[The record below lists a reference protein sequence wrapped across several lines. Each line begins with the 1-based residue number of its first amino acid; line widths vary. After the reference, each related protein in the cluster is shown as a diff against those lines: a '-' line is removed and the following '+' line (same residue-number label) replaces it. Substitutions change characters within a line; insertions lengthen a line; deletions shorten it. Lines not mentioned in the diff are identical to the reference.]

1 MEPRP
6 ILRKN
11 LGLIIKNDIIREN
24 ERLSRSPSY
33 ERGGMLSPY
42 QDRSP
47 THSPSFTS
55 RDSSLFS
62 PRGQRDL
69 LSPSYG
75 FTSRRSPSPSLSS
88 YPDSSYST
96 WQREP
101 RSSSSAISHGSV
113 QMYEDDVLI
122 SSERRGRSI
131 DRRVSTGSTKSYYRE
146 DRCIY
151 SRTTAD
157 TRLSSSFSRSSYS
170 DRENYS
176 QYQRAH
182 YRDASPV
189 TVQEKLSTS
198 VINRDLLS
206 NLDDPPSPRI
216 HVSHPTESS
225 QDAKSPNE
233 QKKQEILDQE
243 KKIVSISQ
251 DSEFH
256 PNITFHDTVISG
268 QTCDRKNIPVK
279 PSSISNTPPTL
290 AIKSEKSIYSG
301 NSIKSSSHTLSHS
314 LLDNSGKNEE
324 QDFILKMRIPSSSFS
339 DKQVKTDE
347 KMFLSVE
354 GGHLMLETTGGTVVK
369 SGRRT
374 FSVMMDQPKRISVDR
389 STLERR
395 LSGNEGSLVTQ
406 GNEGSLVILENI
418 LDLNKVSSVGNID
431 VKKMIKD
438 EPLSE
443 SIGVCDIAAKGPK
456 EESTSSETS
465 AGSAG
470 ISNAEAIEMKID
482 KLNAGR
488 GEVCEEQGKSKSE
501 ERRVSDRSKTGERNV
516 PQSIAKHETER
527 KFDIGLKAEHDF
539 CKRNDEHE
547 SKCFEYQD
555 QTVDKACE
563 DLEERRPRSGQR
575 ESRAQS
581 QRLSTDAEDRKDRR
595 SRSRTPVRFLLVS
608 SKLES
613 SNGRDSPCRMKDHS
627 CSTDRKKT
635 NGDKEQKFSKKNKA
649 TSDTMDQT
657 LKTENKNMVSKEKV
671 STAEDKSQNQ
681 VETKTVETLQKQ
693 EDNSNRVT
701 NQTNLNDSSVK
712 ADRPGK
718 VLEVLNENSAKES
731 KKDQSDVKEKQFN
744 TEENKTKGNAEKM
757 NVEERSPVSDCKVI
771 TLTLKPFAQDQNQL
785 DKCAII
791 KKKEDRLLTNVG
803 FSRNTKESKNMVTS
817 EKQETEMGTKSPGLL
832 KVVNDTQLKG
842 KEIQEETS
850 KGDIATF
857 TELESPK
864 TTEHESSKTEKM
876 SNFGFNRDRLFAKL
890 DPRAYKIESTKRKSS
905 SSSDSSVKSPDVFIS
920 GQATC
925 TATSFAFTTENKTIS
940 NVEKSNDDKS
950 LNSSQET
957 DETSRKQKI
966 SEKLLPSECILP
978 RTIQDHLECE
988 KETTNNTEH
997 TNRIDT
1003 KKSEHKGKDED
1014 ISPPK
1019 ETLAK
1024 EPGNKSKNSFT
1035 DKKDSAVKSE
1045 AKSDRKQ
1052 KKETTDLANVK
1063 DGQKTNQS
1071 GKEPVSFK
1079 DLIRKTRSRLNGVSD
1094 DSDSEQQ
1101 TRNMPKAKTTE
1112 TKPKLKNEL
1121 ENTDLKA
1128 TGNIVTNKSG
1138 GQKNTVRK
1146 DELLKS
1152 ATEDSSR
1159 NIPQGKELGSSRM
1172 DGRDNNSASLQ
1183 QERTSFSKSEECLL
1197 IEKTEKKI
1205 MNAGSKGKTEA
1216 VKQEC
1221 NTSKRDISPSQ
1232 KNDTLLSSSKSD
1244 DEKTA
1249 KKEQAGIGSKQK
1261 NQNDNEKEYMKS
1273 KSHSQFLSTIDT
1285 SKEDLKMST
1294 FKPGAKNIETE
1305 ETSKLLIEK
1314 NSQGIESTKH
1324 MGIVKNSK
1332 LKQDEVSSDVNVDMN
1347 MIKGKED
1354 TKIKVKDNGTQTE
1367 DNIGIVKNLA
1377 ASTEGTKEIVKDSAA
1392 SVRIDNKERTEINM
1406 NEQSD
1411 SSKSL
1416 YKVGSPKQKRE
1427 FPAVSSN
1434 DKALEDVKLDLK
1446 QVRANLQSQKKVMSP
1461 KLEKKEEKKQ
1471 TYFTDKESVAV
1482 EKSNGLEQ
1490 TSMLV
1495 ENDDR
1500 KLNSPKNSPR
1510 TEKSKQT
1517 PFQLEV
1523 DIKNPTQ
1530 RKKKTEIHKPDANA
1544 VNLKDMIGN
1553 MKTSLKSKPKGINGV
1568 NTERECKVF
1577 PQVTSITARKEDQGK
1592 QPTDKE
1598 NVKDSQAL
1606 EAKDTLEKQQRESSL
1621 DKGTDDKQLKPVA
1634 KDKKELTIEIGKE
1647 AKHTKPVTCN
1657 QERKDFILE
1666 KGKEAQLAKPVVN
1679 DKMDS
1684 TLENSK
1690 GVQYPNYISRD
1701 QKNQTLKKEKATEP
1715 NKFVTQIGKDS
1726 ALEKRKIDMDENLK
1740 ADDTKT
1746 IKQKERN
1753 QSENVSNAD
1762 EIIPDSVSTT
1772 GEKALGKMDTKDK
1785 GIDED
1790 KSKWKQLDKKVLAK
1804 PKGAIDDNVNLKN
1817 VLSKTKEG
1825 LQKPVKP
1832 IEKQSPEC
1840 QDLKS
1845 GTPSYLLSKDDKK
1858 QENRLKDKDIGAKG
1872 LECSQEMRILKD
1884 NKPDSKNDKLSG
1896 EKDLMDS
1903 TGKLKYQDLNNS
1915 KLTGSDVKKDKDGG
1929 QGVNVKTLQGQVPQS
1944 SKSID
1949 QDVKT
1954 NKSVVEDLKD
1964 GKAGKMKDNST
1975 GSREGINITGG
1986 NVNDCKAENEGK
1998 DDRSKLRGQNLK
2010 ERETKDLKTIPN
2022 KIRLE
2027 NSQESKTGAPDLK
2040 DFKAKHQDHKSAE
2053 HDSKAKVDVGNL
2065 QDCKSESQGKK
2076 YAKIAQNMKDS
2087 MIIGMVPKDEKTSN
2101 DIQDSRVDV
2110 MKDKLNSKKLNAEYP
2125 ETKKSHSN
2133 QTFDCA
2139 DSASDSNSTVIKR
2152 IRPVEIADIKLNE
2165 EGYGSN
2171 DRSLKKITNLSIKI
2185 EKRNNNEK
2193 PLEESQKKK
2202 PPSTN
2207 LSKKSA
2213 HTLLD
2218 ENSRSDKSAISSN
2231 VTNKLDKQ
2239 SSDINIKQK
2248 GRESENRHLI
2258 SKTTDGKTIVPDTAN
2273 TKSISSSDVNHHSQ
2287 ADDEVHFTHSTD
2299 LRAKEPKLVNQG
2311 KKSNE
2316 MCQGTSIL
2324 GSHRKT
2330 QSTAKNEAKV
2340 TGVTESP
2347 SNLDRKEETSYSIAK
2362 LKTAREADCNS
2373 DLKKSSREG
2382 LQNGDK
2388 SVTAQNKKSV
2398 NNDAVQDAPREIKS
2412 VIIHSGISE
2421 AINRGDNSTDTTHVS
2436 NDSKTTKT
2444 DVSGEL
2450 PKKNESAKKKLRL
2463 RREFIVINDN
2473 PPVCD
2478 TEAAD
2483 LKMKDLNE
2491 APRDEAIISMK
2502 SDNKSV
2508 KIMEKDLK
2516 VHNDSQT
2523 VKMVTE
2529 NKKESNKSKL
2539 LEDLHQASIKSQMNL
2554 KDKNSA
2560 PKEEN
2565 HNSLMSP
2572 TDCQPQKGDNLN
2584 TENKAKPSKLDL
2596 LQTKSKN
2603 RHKFELPVLK
2613 SAKPKAPVKTLSD
2626 NEGHESMNDKE
2637 DSKVFVKE
2645 NQGEMVTRNKDQVLC
2660 EDTKIEK
2667 EKILDRKSI
2676 SKSALKIKFDV
2687 NEKYTTESEAYGSYQ
2702 TKHNRESLS
2711 INKNTLNS
2719 TESKHSGG
2727 SPKQTRKKMATT
2739 GSEPIAEESP
2749 KKVQFK
2755 DVDKDYQRKVYA
2767 QEVAKKIQTSIIAE
2781 MRNKLRSK
2789 AAAVEKHQERI
2800 KAKEIKT
2807 VENDLEQ
2814 KVKVAKIQSEVKDQP
2829 EVKDQSKVKSL
2840 SEVKELSQM
2849 PKSKTEL
2856 TEDLSSQLVK
2866 PQKTPGKVSDSGEK
2880 IKDSLSI
2887 ASSDEKYLDKEI
2899 RKFEN
2904 NVSKRVEQP
2913 TTESRRTAESVRT
2926 NELKITSTRKNID
2939 GKQKTAG
2946 GDGELTQDKKRGE
2959 MDLLISKGVETRQK
2973 DDIKFISTSFSGP
2986 ESMSKGSADK
2996 TSVNLNNK
3004 SADMSQDTTERKG
3017 DHKSDRG
3024 FFNVSKY
3031 ITNTKIQEFK
3041 KQLNADEAHS
3051 EKEQILS
3058 EKDVKIS
3065 RSLKSQQPDDIQ
3077 FISTSF
3083 AGPESPNSN
3092 SSNSKEDQSS
3102 PELTY
3107 KRFDFDDTSESKSP
3121 SSSDSTVRAEQGS
3134 DEEVGD
3140 TTNEDIMAELRKLLP
3155 LEIFSTRRKHKVE
3168 ESAIEDEDQP
3178 CDCCEC
3184 QGSSDEEYSVDGRIP
3199 QLSVIGEEDEE
3210 TVSVFDPDKMDNEDM
3225 EFHRNFMEKVYGRNP
3240 RASKVFNPGVIV
3252 VSGSESSENEET
3264 EELEIM
3270 EFEGRKKPV
3279 FDIEAF
3285 LKYNGNVEDWLER
3298 IEDFVPPRLPIE
3310 KPELYTISPESVA
3323 LTWKRARVPDKIRD
3337 TCNLTYTVEVRNPPN
3352 LDWREMLTGLTTTN
3366 ADIKGLHPRL
3376 DYLFRIRAWNEYGCS
3391 EPSLPVSL
3399 HRPIEL
3405 SDEYDSGEDWDE
3417 QYRVTLGDLDTPIDE
3432 APPKLPM
3439 ETPRIIDSGE
3449 TAKLSWLPA
3458 RIPAYAKK
3466 TPITYIIEIKE
3477 PHVPGWS
3484 RLTSG
3489 ISDTNYFIE
3498 GLRPTQDYQF
3508 RVKAETQYGV
3518 SDPTLPVSLDRPKEI
3533 GKKGDFIPDLGYYEI
3548 FKRDW
3553 EAHTDKGKRSSI
3565 DLLRED
3571 IDLPIKREPQSPG
3584 VPPRIPSSRP
3594 LISHQYPDR
3603 LTLSWMPA
3611 RVPSYVKNQRLT
3623 YIVEVREPPST
3634 LWRSLIDDLRDTEFD
3649 VTDLNPE
3656 QDYLF
3661 RVRAKNEYGLS
3672 EPTMPASVI
3681 RTEMSMCPEVT
3692 VALGL
3697 STVGAPGSGHGPPL

>member
-1 MEPRP
+1 MFLYRNTFDAELHTGNTMEPRP

-75 FTSRRSPSPSLSS
+75 LASRRSPSPSLSS

-131 DRRVSTGSTKSYYRE
+131 DRRVSTGSTASYYRE
-146 DRCIY
+146 DRSIF

-157 TRLSSSFSRSSYS
+157 TRLSSSFTRSSYS

-176 QYQRAH
+176 QSQRAH
-182 YRDASPV
+182 YRDESPV

-198 VINRDLLS
+198 VINRDLHS
-206 NLDDPPSPRI
+206 TLDDPPSPRI

-225 QDAKSPNE
+225 QDAKSPNK
-233 QKKQEILDQE
+233 QKKQEIPDKE
-243 KKIVSISQ
+243 KKSVSISQ

-256 PNITFHDTVISG
+256 PDITIHDAVISR
-268 QTCDRKNIPVK
+268 QTCDKKNIPVK
-279 PSSISNTPPTL
+279 PISISNSPPIL
-290 AIKSEKSIYSG
+290 AIESKKSIYSG
-301 NSIKSSSHTLSHS
+301 NSIKSSSHTLSQN
-314 LLDNSGKNEE
+314 LLDNSGNKDE
-324 QDFILKMRIPSSSFS
+324 QDFVFRMRIPDSSLS

-395 LSGNEGSLVTQ
+395 LSGNEGSLVIQ
-406 GNEGSLVILENI
+406 ENI
-418 LDLNKVSSVGNID
+418 LDMNKVSSVGNVD
-431 VKKMIKD
+431 GKKMIKD

-443 SIGVCDIAAKGPK
+443 SIGVCDIASKGPK
-456 EESTSSETS
+456 EENSSSETS

-482 KLNAGR
+482 KLNVGR
-488 GEVCEEQGKSKSE
+488 GELCEGQGKSKSE

-516 PQSIAKHETER
+516 PQSIDKHETER
-527 KFDIGLKAEHDF
+527 KFDIDLRAEHDF
-539 CKRNDEHE
+539 CKRNDENE
-547 SKCFEYQD
+547 SKCFDQD
-555 QTVDKACE
+555 QTVDKTYA
-563 DLEERRPRSGQR
+563 DLEERRARSGQR

-649 TSDTMDQT
+649 KNDTMDQT

-671 STAEDKSQNQ
+671 SKAEDKSQNQ

-693 EDNSNRVT
+693 DDNSNRVT
-701 NQTNLNDSSVK
+701 NQTNLIDSSVK
-712 ADRPGK
+712 ADRSGN

-731 KKDQSDVKEKQFN
+731 KEDQSDVKEKQFN
-744 TEENKTKGNAEKM
+744 TEENKTKGNVEKM

-771 TLTLKPFAQDQNQL
+771 TLTLKPVAQDKNQL
-785 DKCAII
+785 DKCPII
-791 KKKEDRLLTNVG
+791 ERKEDKLLTNVG
-803 FSRNTKESKNMVTS
+803 SSRNSEEGKNLITVD
-817 EKQETEMGTKSPGLL
+817 KQETEMRAKNPGYLT
-832 KVVNDTQLKG
+832 VVNDTQLKV
-842 KEIQEETS
+842 KEIQEEMN
-850 KGDIATF
+850 KEDIVDSTF
-857 TELESPK
+857 TELESTK
-864 TTEHESSKTEKM
+864 TTEHETSKTEKM

-890 DPRAYKIESTKRKSS
+890 DPRAYRMESAKRKSS

-920 GQATC
+920 GQASC
-925 TATSFAFTTENKTIS
+925 TATSFAFTTENKPIS
-940 NVEKSNDDKS
+940 NVEKSNDAKS

-957 DETSRKQKI
+957 DEISRKQKI
-966 SEKLLPSECILP
+966 SEKPSECILP

-988 KETTNNTEH
+988 NEQTNNTEH

-1003 KKSEHKGKDED
+1003 KKSAHKDKDED

-1024 EPGNKSKNSFT
+1024 KPGNKSKNSFT
-1035 DKKDSAVKSE
+1035 DKEDSTVKSE
-1045 AKSDRKQ
+1045 ATSDRKQ

-1079 DLIRKTRSRLNGVSD
+1079 ELIRKTRSRLNGVSD

-1112 TKPKLKNEL
+1112 TKPKLKNEV

-1172 DGRDNNSASLQ
+1172 DGRDNNTASFQ

-1244 DEKTA
+1244 DEKSA
-1249 KKEQAGIGSKQK
+1249 KKEQAWVGSKLK
-1261 NQNDNEKEYMKS
+1261 NQNAEEKENMKS
-1273 KSHSQFLSTIDT
+1273 KFHSQFLSTAAI
-1285 SKEDLKMST
+1285 SKEDVKMST
-1294 FKPGAKNIETE
+1294 FKPGAKKIETD
-1305 ETSKLLIEK
+1305 ETSNLLNKKTEES
-1314 NSQGIESTKH
+1314 NQGIEATKH
-1324 MGIVKNSK
+1324 MGIVKHSK
-1332 LKQDEVSSDVNVDMN
+1332 SKQDEISSDAYVDMK
-1347 MIKGKED
+1347 MIEGKED
-1354 TKIKVKDNGTQTE
+1354 SKIIVKDNGTQTE
-1367 DNIGIVKNLA
+1367 DDIGIVKNLA
-1377 ASTEGTKEIVKDSAA
+1377 ASTEGTKEIVNDSAA
-1392 SVRIDNKERTEINM
+1392 SVKIDNKERTEINM

-1411 SSKSL
+1411 SSKGL
-1416 YKVGSPKQKRE
+1416 NKVGSPKQKRE

-1434 DKALEDVKLDLK
+1434 DKALADVKLDLK
-1446 QVRANLQSQKKVMSP
+1446 QVRANLQSQKKVLSP
-1461 KLEKKEEKKQ
+1461 KLEKKEGKKQ
-1471 TYFTDKESVAV
+1471 TYFAVKECVAV
-1482 EKSNGLEQ
+1482 EKSDGLEQ

-1495 ENDDR
+1495 ENDER
-1500 KLNSPKNSPR
+1500 KLNSPKNSPK

-1517 PFQLEV
+1517 PFKLEV
-1523 DIKNPTQ
+1523 DIKSPTQ
-1530 RKKKTEIHKPDANA
+1530 RKKKTENHQPDANA
-1544 VNLKDMIGN
+1544 ENLKVMIGN
-1553 MKTSLKSKPKGINGV
+1553 MKTSLKSKPKDTNGG
-1568 NTERECKVF
+1568 NTERECKDF
-1577 PQVTSITARKEDQGK
+1577 PQVTAITARKEDQGK

-1621 DKGTDDKQLKPVA
+1621 DKGKDNKQLKPVA
-1634 KDKKELTIEIGKE
+1634 KDKKELTSEIGKE
-1647 AKHTKPVTCN
+1647 AKHTKPVT
-1657 QERKDFILE
+1657 QERKDIILE
-1666 KGKEAQLAKPVVN
+1666 KGTEGQLAKPVGIH
-1679 DKMDS
+1679 KKDS
-1684 TLENSK
+1684 PLETNK
-1690 GVQYPNYISRD
+1690 GIQYPNNISKD
-1701 QKNQTLKKEKATEP
+1701 QKNQTLKKEKVTEP
-1715 NKFVTQIGKDS
+1715 TKIDTQIGRGS

-1740 ADDTKT
+1740 ADDTNKL
-1746 IKQKERN
+1746 KQKERN
-1753 QSENVSNAD
+1753 QSENISNAD
-1762 EIIPDSVSTT
+1762 KIIPDSVSTT

-1785 GIDED
+1785 GIDD
-1790 KSKWKQLDKKVLAK
+1790 NKSKWKQLDKKVLAK
-1804 PKGAIDDNVNLKN
+1804 PKGVIDDNVNLKN
-1817 VLSKTKEG
+1817 ILSKTKEG
-1825 LQKPVKP
+1825 LQKPAKP
-1832 IEKQSPEC
+1832 IEKQSHEC
-1840 QDLKS
+1840 RDLKS
-1845 GTPSYLLSKDDKK
+1845 GTPAYLLSKD
-1858 QENRLKDKDIGAKG
+1858 RLKDKDIGAKG
-1872 LECSQEMRILKD
+1872 LECSEEMRILKD
-1884 NKPDSKNDKLSG
+1884 NKPDSKNDKVSG
-1896 EKDLMDS
+1896 EKDFMDS
-1903 TGKLKYQDLNNS
+1903 TGKLKYQDLKNS
-1915 KLTGSDVKKDKDGG
+1915 KLTGSDVKKDKG

-1949 QDVKT
+1949 QDVRTK
-1954 NKSVVEDLKD
+1954 KSVGEDLKD

-1975 GSREGINITGG
+1975 GSQKGINITRG
-1986 NVNDCKAENEGK
+1986 NVNDSKAENEEK
-1998 DDRSKLRGQNLK
+1998 DDGSNLRGQNLK
-2010 ERETKDLKTIPN
+2010 EREMEDLNTIPY

-2027 NSQESKTGAPDLK
+2027 NSQDSKTGAPNLK
-2040 DFKAKHQDHKSAE
+2040 DFKAKPQDHKSAE

-2076 YAKIAQNMKDS
+2076 YTKIAQNMKDS
-2087 MIIGMVPKDEKTSN
+2087 KILGMVPKDEKTSN

-2110 MKDKLNSKKLNAEYP
+2110 VKDKLNGKKSNAECP
-2125 ETKKSHSN
+2125 ETKKSHSI

-2139 DSASDSNSTVIKR
+2139 DSTSDSNSTVIKR

-2171 DRSLKKITNLSIKI
+2171 DRSLKKITNLSIKT

-2213 HTLLD
+2213 HTLLE

-2239 SSDINIKQK
+2239 NSDINIKQK

-2273 TKSISSSDVNHHSQ
+2273 TKSISFSDVNHHSQ

-2299 LRAKEPKLVNQG
+2299 LCAKEPKLVNQG

-2382 LQNGDK
+2382 VQNGDK
-2388 SVTAQNKKSV
+2388 SVTALNKKSV
-2398 NNDAVQDAPREIKS
+2398 NNDAVQDAPGEIKS
-2412 VIIHSGISE
+2412 VIICSGISE
-2421 AINRGDNSTDTTHVS
+2421 AINRGDNSTDTTHGS

-2450 PKKNESAKKKLRL
+2450 PKKNESAKKKPRM

-2473 PPVCD
+2473 PPVSD

-2516 VHNDSQT
+2516 VHNDSKT

-2529 NKKESNKSKL
+2529 NKKESNESKL
-2539 LEDLHQASIKSQMNL
+2539 LEDLHQASIKSQTNL
-2554 KDKNSA
+2554 KKTDKNSA

-2572 TDCQPQKGDNLN
+2572 TDCQPQKGENSN

-2645 NQGEMVTRNKDQVLC
+2645 NQGEMVTRNKDHEVLC
-2660 EDTKIEK
+2660 ENTKIEK

-2719 TESKHSGG
+2719 TESK
-2727 SPKQTRKKMATT
+2727 QERTRKKMATT
-2739 GSEPIAEESP
+2739 GSEPIAEDSP

-2789 AAAVEKHQERI
+2789 AAAVEKHNERM
-2800 KAKEIKT
+2800 KAKETKT
-2807 VENDLEQ
+2807 VENDMEQ

-2887 ASSDEKYLDKEI
+2887 ASSDEKYLDKEK

-2904 NVSKRVEQP
+2904 NVSKRVEQS
-2913 TTESRRTAESVRT
+2913 TTENRRTAESVRS

-2946 GDGELTQDKKRGE
+2946 GDGDLIQDNKRGE
-2959 MDLLISKGVETRQK
+2959 MDILISKGVETRQK

-2986 ESMSKGSADK
+2986 ESMSKGSAEK
-2996 TSVNLNNK
+2996 TSVNFNNK

-3041 KQLNADEAHS
+3041 KQLNADGAHS

-3121 SSSDSTVRAEQGS
+3121 SSSDSTVRADQGS

-3140 TTNEDIMAELRKLLP
+3140 TSNEDIMAELRKLLP

-3298 IEDFVPPRLPIE
+3298 IEDFGNFPCMLPVPFCKLHLQLPPVYSKCFE
-3310 KPELYTISPESVA
+3310 VMFNCSPEFIVF
-3323 LTWKRARVPDKIRD
+3323 I
-3337 TCNLTYTVEVRNPPN
+3337 
-3352 LDWREMLTGLTTTN
+3352 
-3366 ADIKGLHPRL
+3366 
-3376 DYLFRIRAWNEYGCS
+3376 YLMDEICHEASS
-3391 EPSLPVSL
+3391 E
-3399 HRPIEL
+3399 
-3405 SDEYDSGEDWDE
+3405 
-3417 QYRVTLGDLDTPIDE
+3417 
-3432 APPKLPM
+3432 
-3439 ETPRIIDSGE
+3439 
-3449 TAKLSWLPA
+3449 
-3458 RIPAYAKK
+3458 
-3466 TPITYIIEIKE
+3466 
-3477 PHVPGWS
+3477 
-3484 RLTSG
+3484 
-3489 ISDTNYFIE
+3489 
-3498 GLRPTQDYQF
+3498 
-3508 RVKAETQYGV
+3508 
-3518 SDPTLPVSLDRPKEI
+3518 
-3533 GKKGDFIPDLGYYEI
+3533 
-3548 FKRDW
+3548 
-3553 EAHTDKGKRSSI
+3553 
-3565 DLLRED
+3565 
-3571 IDLPIKREPQSPG
+3571 
-3584 VPPRIPSSRP
+3584 
-3594 LISHQYPDR
+3594 
-3603 LTLSWMPA
+3603 
-3611 RVPSYVKNQRLT
+3611 
-3623 YIVEVREPPST
+3623 
-3634 LWRSLIDDLRDTEFD
+3634 
-3649 VTDLNPE
+3649 
-3656 QDYLF
+3656 
-3661 RVRAKNEYGLS
+3661 
-3672 EPTMPASVI
+3672 ASVVQ
-3681 RTEMSMCPEVT
+3681 RYN
-3692 VALGL
+3692 L
-3697 STVGAPGSGHGPPL
+3697 SNFFKT